1 MADTSEDQ
9 ISLLIQD
16 VVAAAQIP
24 ARLRGAS
31 IKPTVSRLTSLMYE
45 HGLSSDAL
53 QQIVELVTKPNQLD
67 QASTAALVRSLYPR
81 QLIPE
86 DIVLSVVGA
95 LAIGGLKPALAIQAA
110 LLRWLILVYHVLEDR
125 SILARAYSVLF
136 NLLDTDIIRPWL
148 AHLLALITRR
158 KHVRPFRIQALL
170 ALSRQTGNDP
180 SLVGLLR
187 VFKDYYPEIIVGE
200 AVRGKASAFKHP
212 DPAWRQRL
220 DEIQHAHRQ
229 AAQGATEHQ
238 KDFRVYRNAN
248 RSGRN
253 KLIPSVHT
261 SYAKEDSVTLEEIEN
276 VSSLVQNIE
285 KLDLPNQL
293 VAVLADPLLQKL
305 LLLRPSSD
313 SYRRVANWLGSV
325 LQDAVDGDV
334 DEDTLWEVLQVVKEF
349 VIQTR
354 EVPPILLDFFMRFLQ
369 IWDGSGRRQL
379 VLDILA
385 FVPLIEFDELY
396 RHILM
401 PLETAMRDN
410 EPGTLES
417 ILKLYTG
424 ILHHWTVLC
433 KSADSIPTQAN
444 EAITS
449 LIRHVNDLALTLLQ
463 TFAGVSSECAVLTFY
478 EQVERLVTDQD
489 LQQHIRIELPN
500 KLLVYMLLFSDS
512 LASVSRLCFILARY
526 KKGFEAA
533 MAARSGKRRSKAL
546 WYDRAYINLYNGF
559 LMDICNCFWRGQAF
573 SDDDTNARGC
583 MIPRSTVSALTA
595 YVAAVEPSFSL
606 ASLFSL
612 SHAPLLCL
620 QSIECLREL
629 ETVSLQQEGL
639 NSRHAG
645 PVTQSSL
652 AKLAAA
658 GGLKI
663 SWQEYRINVLRAL
676 SDYGFSGVTEL
687 LKSTMRVLKSSMEAI
702 PGSQESNTQGQGSQR
717 LSLLSVSSQ

>member
-1 MADTSEDQ
+1 MAETSEGQ
-9 ISLLIQD
+9 INLLVQD
-16 VVAAAQIP
+16 VVAAAQTP
-24 ARLRGAS
+24 AKQRGTS
-31 IKPTVSRLTSLMYE
+31 IKPTISRLNSLAYE
-45 HGLSSDAL
+45 HGLSPDAL
-53 QQIVELVTKPNQLD
+53 QQIVELVTSPSQLD
-67 QASTAALVRSLYPR
+67 QASTAALVRNLYPR
-81 QLIPE
+81 QLVP
-86 DIVLSVVGA
+86 DNVVLSVVGA

-110 LLRWLILVYHVLEDR
+110 LLRWLTLVYHVLEDR
-125 SILARAYSVLF
+125 SILSRAYSVLF
-136 NLLDTDIIRPWL
+136 NLLDTAIIRPSL
-148 AHLLALITRR
+148 AHLLALVTRR

-170 ALSRQTGNDP
+170 ALSRQTGNDA

-200 AVRGKASAFKHP
+200 ALRGKASAFKHP

-229 AAQGATEHQ
+229 AAQGPPEHQ
-238 KDFRVYRNAN
+238 NGFRVYRNAN

-334 DEDTLWEVLQVVKEF
+334 DEDTLWDVLEVVKDF
-349 VIQTR
+349 VVQTR
-354 EVPPILLDFFMRFLQ
+354 AVPPVLLDFFTRFLP
-369 IWDGSGRRQL
+369 IWDGSGRRHL

-385 FVPLIEFDELY
+385 FVPLVEFNELY
-396 RHILM
+396 HHILM
-401 PLETAMRDN
+401 PLETAMRVN
-410 EPGTLES
+410 EPSTLQS
-417 ILKLYTG
+417 SLKLYTG

-449 LIRHVNDLALTLLQ
+449 LIRHVNGLALKFLQ
-463 TFAGVSSECAVLTFY
+463 SFPGVSSECAVLAFY

-489 LQQHIRIELPN
+489 LQRHIRIELPN
-500 KLLVYMLLFSDS
+500 TLLVYTLLFSDS
-512 LASVSRLCFILARY
+512 LATVSRLCFILARY

-533 MAARSGKRRSKAL
+533 MAARSGKRRSGVL

-559 LMDICNCFWRGQAF
+559 LMDICNCFWRGRAF

-583 MIPRSTVSALTA
+583 MIPRPTVHALTA

-620 QSIECLREL
+620 QSIECVREL
-629 ETVSLQQEGL
+629 ETASLQQESL
-639 NSRHAG
+639 HARHAG
-645 PVTQSSL
+645 PVTQNSL

-663 SWQEYRINVLRAL
+663 SWQEYRISVLRAL
-676 SDYGFSGVTEL
+676 SNYGFSGVTEL
-687 LKSTMRVLKSSMEAI
+687 LKSTMRVLKTSMEAM
-702 PGSQESNTQGQGSQR
+702 PGSQESNVQSQNSQR